1 MPGEKIRVLIVD
13 DVAETRENIRKLLT
27 FEPDF
32 EVVGAARSGREAI
45 QMSEELGPDVV
56 LMDINMPD
64 MDGIAATEAVRR
76 KAPAIQIVILSVQ
89 NDPNY
94 MRRAMLA
101 GARDFLAKPPMADEL
116 ISAVKR
122 AGQMAHDE
130 RSKVAASANVPSTPL
145 AGSAFMAST
154 IAQGRIIMVYSPKGG
169 TGVTTLAV
177 NLAITLHN
185 ADTPVALVDGNL
197 QFGDV
202 AVFLNEQGKNT
213 IADLAPRAGELEP
226 EVVDGVIIKHAAS
239 GVHVLAAPS
248 RPEHAEQVHGDQ
260 FGAVLEYMRRL
271 YAYIV
276 VDTTPLLDDV
286 ILAALDRADIIVLVV
301 TQDIPSIKN
310 ARLFLDLLSTLGIS
324 RDRICFVMNKYDK
337 RIAITPE
344 KVAENL
350 KQEVG
355 AVVPLDERIV
365 IPAVNRGVPFV
376 LDQKAQ
382 PVARAVYM
390 LAETVRSRLTKTE
403 AEPSGMKAR
412 K

>member
-32 EVVGAARSGREAI
+32 EVTGAARTGREAI
-45 QMSEELGPDVV
+45 QMCEELGPDVV

-64 MDGIAATEAVRR
+64 MDGIAATEAIRR
-76 KAPAIQIVILSVQ
+76 KLPVIQIVILSVQ

-122 AGQMAHDE
+122 AGQMAQEE
-130 RSKVAASANVPSTPL
+130 RSKAAVASSMVSTPM
-145 AGSAFMAST
+145 SSSTMMAPAAAT
-154 IAQGRIIMVYSPKGG
+154 GRIIMVYSPKGG

-177 NLAITLHN
+177 NLALTLHN
-185 ADTPVALVDGNL
+185 EDTRTAIVDANL

-213 IADLAPRAGELEP
+213 IVDLTPRADELDP
-226 EVVDGVIIKHAAS
+226 EIVDGVIIKHAAS
-239 GVHVLAAPS
+239 GVHILAAPS
-248 RPEHAEQVHGDQ
+248 RPEHAESVHGEQ
-260 FGAVLEYMRRL
+260 FGAVLDYLRRL

-276 VDTTPLLDDV
+276 VDTTPMLNE
-286 ILAALDRADIIVLVV
+286 ITLAALDRADIILLVV

-310 ARLFLDLLSTLGIS
+310 ARLFLDLLTTLGVS

-344 KVAENL
+344 KVGENL

-355 AVVPLDERIV
+355 AVIPLDERVV
-365 IPAVNRGVPFV
+365 IPAVNRGIPFV

-382 PVARAVYM
+382 PVARAVYV
-390 LAETVRSRLTKTE
+390 LSEAVRSRLTKSE
-403 AEPSGMKAR
+403 AEPSGVKIR